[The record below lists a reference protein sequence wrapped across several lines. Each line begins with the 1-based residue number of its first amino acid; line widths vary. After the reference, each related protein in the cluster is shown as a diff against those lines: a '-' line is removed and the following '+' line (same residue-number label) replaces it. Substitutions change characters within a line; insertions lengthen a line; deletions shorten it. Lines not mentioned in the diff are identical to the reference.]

1 VLLRHLLL
9 LTAVGTLGL
18 SPVGL
23 TIAQD
28 YNVIATVNGAG
39 ITRDRLQ
46 TRVDSSLEKSGLN
59 YGGIT
64 RPQQYKQMQ
73 RQALDLLIAEELLWQ
88 TAEQEG
94 YVAESDEVD
103 LAFAEV
109 RRDFPSENALA
120 AHLKR
125 NAHTVE
131 SFREDLL
138 RRISIRN
145 WAHEALGST
154 IEISDAQVHEFYV
167 ANEVRF
173 VQEEVINARH
183 ILIKVPADADE
194 ATTQKALERIE
205 QIRTQ
210 ALDGADFA
218 ELARNYSD
226 GPSAA
231 DGGELGFA
239 PRGVFVKPFEDA
251 AFALE
256 PGEISGIT
264 RTGYGFHI
272 IELIDRREGHILP
285 EQEVATAIRQQ
296 LFEDRLLEAM
306 AAEVSNLREQASI
319 EILIPL

>member
-1 VLLRHLLL
+1 MLRRHTLLL
-9 LTAVGTLGL
+9 AAVGILGL
-18 SPVGL
+18 GPAM
-23 TIAQD
+23 AQN
-28 YNVIATVNGAG
+28 YGVVATVNGAG

-46 TRVDSSLEKSGLN
+46 SRVDSSLEESGLN

-88 TAEQEG
+88 TAKSNG
-94 YVAESDEVD
+94 FVAESDEVD

-109 RRDFPSENALA
+109 RRDFPSEKALA
-120 AHLKR
+120 AQLKR
-125 NAHTVE
+125 NAHTIE

-138 RRISIRN
+138 RRISIRK
-145 WAHEALGST
+145 WAHQALGAT
-154 IEISDAQVHEFYV
+154 IEISAAEVHEFYV

-173 VQEEVINARH
+173 VQEEAINARH
-183 ILIKVPADADE
+183 ILIKVPPGADE
-194 ATTQKALERIE
+194 ETTAAALERIE
-205 QIRTQ
+205 KIRQQ

-218 ELARNYSD
+218 ELARTYSE

-239 PRGVFVKPFEDA
+239 PRGVFVKPFEDV

-256 PGEISGIT
+256 LGGISGIT

-272 IELIDRREGHILP
+272 IELIDHREGHILP
-285 EQEVATAIRQQ
+285 EQDVAPVIRQQ

-306 AAEVSNLREQASI
+306 AAQVNDLRVQASI